1 MRAANLEPQLSIPL
15 RKLRHHEIPRPTPE
29 ALALLP
35 RHPVAAVLADV
46 RSIHNVGA
54 MFRTADATRLS
65 HLYLTGFT
73 GTPDHRQLHK
83 TALGAQETV
92 PWSHHADAAALLK
105 RLRAEGYTLAAV
117 EITDASTPVEA
128 LGAAHFPLAFIVG
141 NEVDGVPDGLLALA
155 DVALELPQYGAK
167 QSLNVSVAFG
177 VVAYDLVRRYHAL
190 AI

>member
-1 MRAANLEPQLSIPL
+1 M
-15 RKLRHHEIPRPTPE
+15 RKLQHDEIPRPTPGV
-29 ALALLP
+29 LAALP

-54 MFRTADATRLS
+54 MFRTADATRLA

-92 PWSHHADAAALLK
+92 PWSYHAEAEALLDG
-105 RLRAEGYTLAAV
+105 LRADGYRLAAV
-117 EITDASTPVEA
+117 EITDRPTPVEA
-128 LGAAHFPLAFIVG
+128 LAAPDFPLAFVVG
-141 NEVDGVPDGLLALA
+141 NEVEGVPEALLRHCDL
-155 DVALELPQYGAK
+155 ALELPQYGAK

-177 VVAYDLVRRYHAL
+177 VIAYDLVRRYHSL
-190 AI
+190 AFPPAHG